1 MFQVAISVVISRV
14 FGAIFA
20 QVLDP
25 KATTFSFGVVR
36 SLYKVIIWLKI
47 IM

>member
-25 KATTFSFGVVR
+25 KATTFSLVLSGVCIR
-36 SLYKVIIWLKI
+36 
-47 IM
+47 